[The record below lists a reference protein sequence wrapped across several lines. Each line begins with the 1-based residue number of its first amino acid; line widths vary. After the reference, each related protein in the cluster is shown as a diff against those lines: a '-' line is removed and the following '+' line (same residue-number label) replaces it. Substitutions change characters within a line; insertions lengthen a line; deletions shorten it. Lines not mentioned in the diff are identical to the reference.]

1 MRETRFRDRRADETV
16 PTPESPQRVFAP
28 AGHEEAKGRQ
38 PAKEVAMRAPSGKAS
53 RPHHMICPFCESGE
67 LISLGHDFARCGSC
81 GMPLL
86 GSTLETL
93 RDITGLPDA
102 LGAHPC
108 ECGHPEMRELPG
120 GVFHCPAC
128 RSEVLALEARS
139 SLPGSPAG
147 SIEGYT
153 DSPEGGAGGTV
164 RKRS

>member
-1 MRETRFRDRRADETV
+1 M
-16 PTPESPQRVFAP
+16 
-28 AGHEEAKGRQ
+28 
-38 PAKEVAMRAPSGKAS
+38 AMKVTSGKAS

-67 LISLGHDFARCGSC
+67 LVSLGPGFARCGSC
-81 GMPLL
+81 RLPLL

-128 RSEVLALEARS
+128 RSEVLPLEARR
-139 SLPGSPAG
+139 SLPGRPAG
-147 SIEGYT
+147 SMEGYT
-153 DSPEGGAGGTV
+153 DFPAGGAGGTV
-164 RKRS
+164 RKRR